1 MEKYTSSNASTFE
14 EITYKISSTVKV
26 NGVGTV
32 FEQKKM
38 PWELWADTNQDKG
51 IRSIYYITIT
61 NLYFSDDCLLLQ
73 IIPCLQKLG
82 AAST

>member
-32 FEQKKM
+32 FEQ
-38 PWELWADTNQDKG
+38 N
-51 IRSIYYITIT
+51 
-61 NLYFSDDCLLLQ
+61 
-73 IIPCLQKLG
+73 
-82 AAST
+82 